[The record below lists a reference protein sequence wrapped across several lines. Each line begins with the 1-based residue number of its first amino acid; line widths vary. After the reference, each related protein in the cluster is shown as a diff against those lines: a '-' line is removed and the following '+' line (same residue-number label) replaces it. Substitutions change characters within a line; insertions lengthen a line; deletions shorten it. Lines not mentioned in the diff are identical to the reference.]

1 MYLDVCSPT
10 LPSAHLTRTK
20 SLSTFCF
27 FFKKEK
33 GAPILSL
40 LAPFPFPKTLQQIRD
55 KPSPY

>member
-40 LAPFPFPKTLQQIRD
+40 RAPFPFPK
-55 KPSPY
+55 PSSKSRTNPPSY